1 MPTLKTL
8 PATVSFRDLVQ
19 LGFLSFGVGGDF
31 RGFAPINRG
40 PGPFVD
46 TFHSASNLPSASK
59 KLQKKFESTATGL
72 RLFLEIFARFAISI
86 FLSLLSCCLR
96 CCLFALEGMG
106 WDGSS
111 KRYR

>member
-1 MPTLKTL
+1 MKTL
-8 PATVSFRDLVQ
+8 PVGVSFRDLVQ
-19 LGFLSFGVGGDF
+19 LGFLSFGRTGGDF

-59 KLQKKFESTATGL
+59 KLQKKFESTANGL

-86 FLSLLSCCLR
+86 FLSLLSCYLR

-106 WDGSS
+106 WVGRS